1 MDTFLL
7 LIRLKVI
14 ILYFRHGSTDRE
26 KQMSTLILNVDR
38 DDDFGSKAGIPGP
51 VIGYAECY
59 NAAVKLINVDPED
72 SDANALFGAIHHYE
86 DLKNKGEEV
95 EVALITG
102 NEEVGEESDEIIAAQ
117 IDEVLGS
124 THYDDLILVTDGA
137 EDDYII
143 PLITSRI
150 KIRYVKHV
158 IVRHNQNIE
167 SVYYYIVRALKD
179 KKLVNKF
186 IIPFGLV
193 FLTYGIVSLSLL
205 VYSVLITKANYIE
218 PNLGAVTFVT
228 IVLGG
233 YFVERG
239 FGLGRM
245 FLRLMRSVKE
255 YAEETRVSF
264 ISYVIAASLV
274 FAGVAS
280 SYVVTIKNYDNPV
293 DAILVFLSFFTWWF
307 YGAVLA
313 REGGVAI
320 ELLLNGKK
328 GISKII
334 YGLLFSLS
342 IAFIVFG
349 MINYIRYELGFA
361 KFQFAVLNIALLILG
376 IVIAI
381 LSSVVHRYYT
391 DDNEVGPMTSL
402 EKTIFENK

>member
-1 MDTFLL
+1 
-7 LIRLKVI
+7 
-14 ILYFRHGSTDRE
+14 
-26 KQMSTLILNVDR
+26 MSTLILNVDR
-38 DDDFGSKAGIPGP
+38 DDDFGTKAGLPGP
-51 VIGYAECY
+51 VLGYAECY
-59 NAAVKLINVDPED
+59 NAAVKLINIDPED

-86 DLKNKGEEV
+86 DLKNKGEDV
-95 EVALITG
+95 EVALVTG
-102 NEEVGEESDEIIAAQ
+102 SEEVGEESDEIIASQ
-117 IDEVLGS
+117 LDELLGS
-124 THYDDLILVTDGA
+124 TRYDNLILVTDGA

-167 SVYYYIVRALKD
+167 SMYYYIVRALKD
-179 KKLVNKF
+179 KKVMNKF
-186 IIPFGLV
+186 LIPFGLV

-205 VYSVLITKANYIE
+205 VYSLLITKGNYIE

-228 IVLGG
+228 IVLGA

-239 FGLGRM
+239 FGIGRM
-245 FLRLMRSVKE
+245 LIRLMRAVRQ

-264 ISYVIAASLV
+264 ISYVIAASLI

-280 SYVVTIKNYDNPV
+280 SYVITMRSYDSPV
-293 DAILVFLSFFTWWF
+293 DAILVFLSYFTWWF

-320 ELLLNGKK
+320 EMLLNNKK

-349 MINYIRYELGFA
+349 MINYIRYELNFV
-361 KFQFAVLNIALLILG
+361 KLQFAILNIALLILG

-381 LSSVVHRYYT
+381 LSSVVHRYYSE
-391 DDNEVGPMTSL
+391 DGEVGPLTSL
-402 EKTIFENK
+402 EKTIFEDK

>member
-1 MDTFLL
+1 
-7 LIRLKVI
+7 
-14 ILYFRHGSTDRE
+14 
-26 KQMSTLILNVDR
+26 MSTLILNVDR
-38 DDDFGSKAGIPGP
+38 DDDYGTKADLPGP
-51 VIGYAECY
+51 IIGYAECY

-86 DLKNKGEEV
+86 DLKNKGEDV
-95 EVALITG
+95 EVALVTG
-102 NEEVGEESDEIIAAQ
+102 SEDVGEDSDEAIASQ
-117 IDEVLGS
+117 LDELLGS
-124 THYDDLILVTDGA
+124 NRYDDVILVTDGA

-167 SVYYYIVRALKD
+167 SVYYYIVRALQD
-179 KKLVNKF
+179 KKLLNKF

-205 VYSVLITKANYIE
+205 VYSVLITKANYVD

-228 IVLGG
+228 LVLGA

-245 FLRLMRSVKE
+245 IINLMRSLRQ

-264 ISYVIAASLV
+264 ISYVIAASLI

-280 SYVVTIKNYDNPV
+280 SYVVTVKNYDNPV

-313 REGGVAI
+313 REGGVAV
-320 ELLLNGKK
+320 ELLLNSRK
-328 GISKII
+328 GVSKIV

-361 KFQFAVLNIALLILG
+361 QFQFAVLNIALLILG

-381 LSSVVHRYYT
+381 LSSVVHRYYS
-391 DDNEVGPMTSL
+391 DDNDVAPMNSL

>member
-1 MDTFLL
+1 
-7 LIRLKVI
+7 
-14 ILYFRHGSTDRE
+14 
-26 KQMSTLILNVDR
+26 MSTLILNVDR
-38 DDDFGSKAGIPGP
+38 DNDYGSKAGLPGP
-51 VIGYAECY
+51 LVGYAECY
-59 NAAVKLINVDPED
+59 NAAVKLITIDPEE

-86 DLKNKGEEV
+86 ELKEKGEDV
-95 EVALITG
+95 EVAMITG
-102 NEEVGEESDEIIAAQ
+102 SEEVGEESDEMIATQ
-117 IDEVLGS
+117 LDEVLGL
-124 THYDDLILVTDGA
+124 TRYENVILVTDGA

-167 SVYYYIVRALKD
+167 SVYYYIVRALQD
-179 KKLVNKF
+179 KKVLNKF

-205 VYSVLITKANYIE
+205 VYSVLITKANYIA

-228 IVLGG
+228 IVLGA

-239 FGLGRM
+239 FGLGRK
-245 FLRLMRSVKE
+245 LLKLMIRVRE

-264 ISYVIAASLV
+264 ISYVIAASLI

-280 SYVVTIKNYDNPV
+280 SYVITVKTYDNPV
-293 DAILVFLSFFTWWF
+293 DAILSFLSFFTWWVF
-307 YGAVLA
+307 GAVLA

-328 GISKII
+328 GVSKII

-361 KFQFAVLNIALLILG
+361 LFRYAVLNIALMILG

-381 LSSVVHRYYT
+381 LSSVIHRYYS
-391 DDNEVGPMTSL
+391 DEKEVGPMTSL